1 MGFILKDAPNSVW
14 NLREWALKYVAK
26 PPSVGLPLQKSDSRL
41 QNGRHWVSIS
51 FQPLIEWWACL
62 DTPSWMLNNFASSP
76 HKKSK
81 LFFQWLALIYVCYVM
96 FWTARCCKYF
106 CAQCSG
112 LFMSWVV
119 TFLTQM
125 WYWLFCLYFSGWKSY
140 LSRKLFCNQSNG
152 HIHEDGWRVGT
163 HALTRHTLTSNL

>member
-125 WYWLFCLYFSGWKSY
+125 WYWLFCLYFSILYFIAHQPTLPSVTY
-140 LSRKLFCNQSNG
+140 VFIMPRF
-152 HIHEDGWRVGT
+152 IHFFKIS
-163 HALTRHTLTSNL
+163 ATLYKNWLY